1 MSNKTNSG
9 SHRKVD
15 TAKHRKRRKK
25 ERGNRS
31 VHKVARREA
40 DFAERIKPRT
50 DAPLVCPL
58 CNQPITLE
66 DLSGNIHTV
75 MLGRKEVQVHRT
87 CPGDTA

>member
-25 ERGNRS
+25 ELANRS
-31 VHKVARREA
+31 THQRVRREV
-40 DFAERIKPRT
+40 DFAKRITPRT

-58 CNQPITLE
+58 CNKPITLE
-66 DLSGNIHTV
+66 DLGGNVHKV

-87 CPGDTA
+87 CPGE

>member
-1 MSNKTNSG
+1 MSRKTNSG

-15 TAKHRKRRKK
+15 TAKHRKRVKK
-25 ERGNRS
+25 ERASRASN
-31 VHKVARREA
+31 KVARREA

-66 DLSGNIHTV
+66 DLGGNVHTV
-75 MLGRKEVQVHRT
+75 RLGRKEVQVHRT
-87 CPGDTA
+87 CPGE